1 MVRRPFDDVRQSL
14 LPRPL
19 RASPTDAEY
28 LSDMLCPLP
37 RRTESVHDGYRV
49 GALPRLAIPDPYCL
63 PRSCAGSASALQLSG
78 PARTLHALRP
88 ARLLAHLSVDF
99 SREVSIST
107 VTSAHR
113 SPAIE
118 SNHQLFEWV
127 PPPLVFSPFGAHAR
141 SPAPQAFSANTRA
154 PHTPERSPS
163 AGGTISGMS
172 M

>member
-1 MVRRPFDDVRQSL
+1 MVIVLARSRAGL
-14 LPRPL
+14 L
-19 RASPTDAEY
+19 
-28 LSDMLCPLP
+28 
-37 RRTESVHDGYRV
+37 
-49 GALPRLAIPDPYCL
+49 PDPYCL

-141 SPAPQAFSANTRA
+141 SPAPHGCHNTDTLVTGRILARVGVPRPSRRGRCPARPGEDARPRPPGRVSSTA
-154 PHTPERSPS
+154 PHPVHTARARNR
-163 AGGTISGMS
+163 AGGSLPS
-172 M
+172 